1 MASVKVDKTDF
12 DAALG
17 KLLKTPAVPL
27 ATISPKKGRKAKPKK
42 RAR

>member
-1 MASVKVDKTDF
+1 MKVNKADF

-27 ATISPKKGRKAKPKK
+27 ATISPKKGRKAKPRK
-42 RAR
+42 RTR